1 MSIAQHAA
9 VVKGYK
15 VGFFALEMSTEEMVD
30 RLLVYQADIDAWRL
44 KTGRLNEDDFEK
56 LSEAMGVLAEAP
68 LYFDDTPGQSILEVR
83 TKARRLMAEHGLDL
97 IVVDYLQLMQGITKD
112 NRVQE
117 VSEISQGL
125 KNLARELKV
134 PVLALSQLNRAVESR
149 GTKQPQLSD
158 LRESGCLL
166 GSTLITRADT
176 GARVTL
182 ASLVGQHDIP
192 IFTLHPTTKKLI
204 PALMSKAFSSGKK
217 MVFRMKLRTGKTIQ
231 ASANHPFM
239 TVRGW
244 QRLDALDIGD
254 HVATPRVLPVDLAE
268 QKTTENRMNPS
279 ELILLAHLLG
289 DGCFVKRQPIHY
301 TNAELVLHAYV
312 AEAAERLFGIQA
324 RLVQQENWYHLY
336 LPSPY
341 HLTHGKRNP
350 IAAWLDS
357 RFGIYGLHSRE
368 KYVPNLVFQQTDLD
382 ISLFLQHLWSTDG
395 CIHVSKKKI
404 LGPKVSIYYA
414 SGSERFVRDVA
425 HLLLRLGIL
434 TKIGTTSKAG
444 YQDMWHVAIQ
454 GKAMQMRFLC
464 LIGSVG
470 KKAERAKRALTV
482 LERIKENPNID
493 VLPKQLWEH
502 IQYLWKEQGYTGR
515 TFHTAMGWAYSG
527 TQRMKSGVGR
537 DRLAKI
543 AKVLED
549 DALYADATSDIFWDE
564 IISIEAVGVQEVFDA
579 TIPGVESFVADDV
592 IVHNSIEQDSD
603 VVMFLYR
610 EEDEASEHVKLS
622 IAKHRNGPLR
632 TIDLF
637 FKGDRIKFYGMEQ
650 RG

>member
-1 MSIAQHAA
+1 
-9 VVKGYK
+9 
-15 VGFFALEMSTEEMVD
+15 
-30 RLLVYQADIDAWRL
+30 
-44 KTGRLNEDDFEK
+44 
-56 LSEAMGVLAEAP
+56 
-68 LYFDDTPGQSILEVR
+68 
-83 TKARRLMAEHGLDL
+83 
-97 IVVDYLQLMQGITKD
+97 
-112 NRVQE
+112 
-117 VSEISQGL
+117 
-125 KNLARELKV
+125 
-134 PVLALSQLNRAVESR
+134 
-149 GTKQPQLSD
+149 
-158 LRESGCLL
+158 
-166 GSTLITRADT
+166 
-176 GARVTL
+176 
-182 ASLVGQHDIP
+182 
-192 IFTLHPTTKKLI
+192 
-204 PALMSKAFSSGKK
+204 
-217 MVFRMKLRTGKTIQ
+217 
-231 ASANHPFM
+231 
-239 TVRGW
+239 
-244 QRLDALDIGD
+244 
-254 HVATPRVLPVDLAE
+254 
-268 QKTTENRMNPS
+268 MNPS

-289 DGCFVKRQPIHY
+289 DGCFVKNQPIHY

-336 LPSPY
+336 LPSPH

-357 RFGIYGLHSRE
+357 RFSIYGLHSRE
-368 KYVPNLVFQQTDLD
+368 KYVPDLVFQQTNLD
-382 ISLFLQHLWSTDG
+382 IALFLQHLWSTDG
-395 CIHVSKKKI
+395 CIHVGQKKS

-444 YQDMWHVAIQ
+444 YKDMWHVAIQ
-454 GKAMQMRFLC
+454 GKAMQMRFLN

-470 KKAERAKRALTV
+470 KKAEGAKRAVTI
-482 LERIKENPNID
+482 LEQIKENPNID
-493 VLPKQLWEH
+493 VLPKQLWKH
-502 IQYLWKEQGYTGR
+502 IQYLWEEQGYTGR

-527 TQRMKSGVGR
+527 TQRMSSGVGR

-549 DALYADATSDIFWDE
+549 DALHTDATSDIFWDE
-564 IISIEAVGVQEVFDA
+564 IISIESIGIQEVFDA
-579 TIPGVESFVADDV
+579 TVPGVENFVADDV

-610 EEDEASEHVKLS
+610 EEDEAPEHVKLS